1 MALKRWRQEDQ
12 KSRVILCYN
21 LGYIK
26 SSETTLDKRPCLMI
40 KKNKRQERER
50 EGKGKPSLVS

>member
-1 MALKRWRQEDQ
+1 MCNPGTQEMEAGYQ
-12 KSRVILCYN
+12 KSRVILCYI

-40 KKNKRQERER
+40 KKRKRRER
-50 EGKGKPSLVS
+50 R